1 MSQAAASSILRLL
14 SRKTDL
20 YQQLLGL
27 QRRKTQQLL
36 DGDNESLGQPGAEE
50 DRLIERIGESNRS
63 LQLLLGDE
71 TLSRLCQGLEAP
83 TAAQIREAAA
93 ALKQVGDELS
103 RVNARNRRCMLMSL
117 VCIQSTLDRR
127 KAVESSYDSS
137 GSPQMRAVE
146 PGHCRFTY

>member
-20 YQQLLGL
+20 YQQLLEL
-27 QRRKTQQLL
+27 QRRKTQLLL

-50 DRLIERIGESNRS
+50 DRLFERIRECNRS

-71 TLSRLCQGLEAP
+71 TLSRRCQSLEAP
-83 TAAQIREAAA
+83 TAAQVRGAAA

-117 VCIQSTLDRR
+117 VCIQSALDRR

-137 GSPQMRAVE
+137 GSPQMRTVE